1 LIETSRLLVRD
12 IITFLSD
19 EFILKVLEFWLV
31 NNPTN
36 LPFSFSLVV
45 EDGEDGFACY
55 VQGNNYV
62 FDPVTAIGGY
72 ADGMRPTDIQN
83 LQS

>member
-1 LIETSRLLVRD
+1 M
-12 IITFLSD
+12 
-19 EFILKVLEFWLV
+19 LKISEFWLV

-45 EDGEDGFACY
+45 EDGKDGFACY

-62 FDPVTAIGGY
+62 FDPVTARGGY
-72 ADGMRPTDIQN
+72 TDGMRPTDVLI
-83 LQS
+83 LQT